1 MRKWA
6 IVLCELLLASGLAA
20 LPQEDRGKDGRY
32 HDPTTGEAQPDTCDN
47 SFKNTHPCRCNR
59 ATSCDPKEKDRHP
72 SPNPNDPSDMSPR
85 CQTWCRTKAC
95 GCLSPCGS

>member
-20 LPQEDRGKDGRY
+20 LPQEGRGPDGRF

-47 SFKNTHPCRCNR
+47 SFKNTHPCECSR
-59 ATSCDPKEKDRHP
+59 ATSCDPHAMKEHP
-72 SPNPNDPSDMSPR
+72 SVE
-85 CQTWCRTKAC
+85 CKTYCRTSAC
-95 GCLSPCGS
+95 TCVSACTS